1 VIGFPK
7 DKSYVVGKGARNPR
21 VLSGY
26 SQQQL
31 QQLAATIFEVV
42 DQRQGGLAH
51 FYDPKIVNTAR
62 DLVREHGK
70 EAALVLAREIVEDLG
85 VQMES
90 TR

>member
-1 VIGFPK
+1 VI
-7 DKSYVVGKGARNPR
+7 GKGARNPR

-42 DQRQGGLAH
+42 DRHQGVLVVY
-51 FYDPKIVNTAR
+51 YDPKIVSTAR

-70 EAALVLAREIVEDLG
+70 EAALALALVEDLG

-90 TR
+90 AR